1 MKIRLLLL
9 LLVSILLSSC
19 FKELNEEDVKDA
31 ILAGNGERL
40 HRAFYKPHR
49 IEVDRLTKV
58 VSDYSENIKAKKLK
72 AIPYRDEVETRKRK
86 RFGYIFVDEE
96 EQLHYSITF
105 KYTEMKDGEWL
116 VNFMDFRAAEDDIP
130 SIKFP
135 GRLPLR
141 GVRLPTVKRPTRA
154 YLDSLRKE
162 GPVIINGIK
171 IFHNNTITKNYVESY
186 GDEYKKL
193 IRFNFGNKKIKDN
206 IGSILSNLST
216 RVDLGEYT
224 FAYYESYAQPSI
236 YIGADR
242 NFSKEVK
249 FAMKKSIQEIVDVEV
264 KVKRNKRNYSKI
276 QSMDV
281 GGTNSDVKVRIGG
294 WW

>member
-1 MKIRLLLL
+1 MKIKLLFL

-19 FKELNEEDVKDA
+19 FREMNEEDVKDA
-31 ILAGNGERL
+31 ILSGNGEKL
-40 HRAFYKPHR
+40 HKAFYKPHR
-49 IEVDRLTKV
+49 IEVDKLSKV
-58 VSDYSENIKAKKLK
+58 VKDYSENIKAKNLK

-86 RFGYIFVDEE
+86 RFGYLFVDED

-116 VNFMDFRAAEDDIP
+116 VNFMDFRAAEDDIA

-141 GVRLPTVKRPTRA
+141 GVRLPKMKRPTA
-154 YLDSLRKE
+154 SHVDSLKKE
-162 GPVIINGIK
+162 GPIIINGIK
-171 IFHNNTITKNYVESY
+171 IFHNNTINKNYVESY
-186 GDEYKKL
+186 GDEYKSL

-206 IGSILSNLST
+206 IGNILSNLST
-216 RVDLGEYT
+216 RVDLNEYT

-249 FAMKKSIQEIVDVEV
+249 SAMKKSINEILDTEV
-264 KVKRNKRNYSKI
+264 KIKRNKKNYSKI

-281 GGTNSDVKVRIGG
+281 GGTNSEVKVRIGG